1 MAEKCSACGRFLP
14 NPLPRNYKLIKRK
27 PSEGFRIAY
36 TVATLG
42 GEHLGIIE
50 RSLEPLTGLW
60 WVWIGQTKIDEELR
74 CAEGIAY
81 GRRRDAVLR
90 ILKKTS
96 VISSSQ
102 PKLGALEIEA
112 MRRAVERG

>member
-1 MAEKCSACGRFLP
+1 MRKKCESCGRFLP
-14 NPLPRNYKLIKRK
+14 NPLLKNYKLIKRK
-27 PSEGFRIAY
+27 PSEGFRTAY

-60 WVWIGQTKIDEELR
+60 WVWIGQTREPEDMRI
-74 CAEGIAY
+74 AEGVAY

-96 VISSSQ
+96 VVRH
-102 PKLGALEIEA
+102 G
-112 MRRAVERG
+112 